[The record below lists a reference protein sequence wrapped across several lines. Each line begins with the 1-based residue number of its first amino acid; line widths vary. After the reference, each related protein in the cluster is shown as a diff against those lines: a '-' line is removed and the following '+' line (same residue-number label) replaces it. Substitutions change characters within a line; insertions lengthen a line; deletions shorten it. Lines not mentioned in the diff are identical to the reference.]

1 MALPVSVLE
10 AKGMGRERGVRG
22 GFYLVTLSTGERV
35 EGGRHRTAIVAAS
48 RAHEEV
54 CSDREKGRVR
64 VGAGR

>member
-22 GFYLVTLSTGERV
+22 FYLVTLSTGEKV
-35 EGGRHRTAIVAAS
+35 ECGRHRTAIVAAS

-54 CSDREKGRVR
+54 YSGREKGRVR